1 MFVLNESTRTIKST
15 TSRFLIMHKM
25 GFAIFG
31 LRLAQSLLT
40 LENYEYTYTVKA
52 LLCNKQY
59 QNTRINKVYGR
70 YDDCALDNLF

>member
-1 MFVLNESTRTIKST
+1 MFVLNESTCTIKST

-31 LRLAQSLLT
+31 LRLAQYLLT

-52 LLCNKQY
+52 LLCNK
-59 QNTRINKVYGR
+59 
-70 YDDCALDNLF
+70 